1 MNFFYEL
8 ERQATT
14 KSSANRE
21 FLVYQDKSWT
31 YKEVYDIAIK
41 FGTWLKKTYAIAP
54 REVVAMDFMNSP
66 LFVFLWMGIWS
77 IGATPAFI
85 NYNLT
90 GDPLIH
96 SVQSSTARVLFV
108 DEEIRHQFSQEVVD
122 KLGAPDARD
131 SKGSIEI
138 VYFNA
143 ALEQEILIIQGVRE
157 PDLSRKAGRL
167 DTAILIFT
175 SGTTGLP
182 KAGIVS
188 WQKCLLITGFVPPF
202 LGLKTSDRYYT
213 VGDLISATAL
223 LLTEPVHA
231 PLPLLRRHVRCRRH
245 SHDRQHPYPRPPF

>member
-1 MNFFYEL
+1 MNLFYEL

-31 YKEVYDIAIK
+31 FKEAYDIAIK
-41 FGTWLKKTYAIAP
+41 FGTWLKTTYAIAP

-96 SVQSSTARVLFV
+96 SVKSSTARVLFV

-122 KLGAPDARD
+122 KLGAPDARNGN
-131 SKGSIEI
+131 GSIQI

-143 ALEQEILIIQGVRE
+143 TLEQEILSVQGVRE

-167 DTAILIFT
+167 DIAVLIFT

-182 KAGIVS
+182 KPGLVS
-188 WQKCLLITGFVPPF
+188 WQKCLLITGFVP
-202 LGLKTSDRYYT
+202 LWLRLKTSDRFYT
-213 VGDLISATAL
+213 VGNLPHTATSASINPTSACPS
-223 LLTEPVHA
+223 TI
-231 PLPLLRRHVRCRRH
+231 
-245 SHDRQHPYPRPPF
+245 PPPPCAV

>member
-31 YKEVYDIAIK
+31 FKEVYEIAIK
-41 FGTWLKKTYAIAP
+41 FGTWLKITYAIAP

-96 SVQSSTARVLFV
+96 SVKASTARVLFV
-108 DEEIRHQFSQEVVD
+108 DEEIKHQFSEEVVD
-122 KLGAPDARD
+122 KLGAPNVRD
-131 SKGSIEI
+131 GKGSIQI

-143 ALEQEILIIQGVRE
+143 ALEQEILSVKGVRE

-167 DTAILIFT
+167 DIAILIFT

-182 KAGIVS
+182 KPGVVS
-188 WQKCLLITGFVPPF
+188 WQKCLLITGFVPLW
-202 LGLKTSDRYYT
+202 LGLKTSDRFYT
-213 VGDLISATAL
+213 VGNLPHTAPSASINPTSACPF
-223 LLTEPVHA
+223 TTPPPPCA
-231 PLPLLRRHVRCRRH
+231 ASIPL
-245 SHDRQHPYPRPPF
+245 S